1 LAPIWLALD
10 VMPLNEANEFLLAH
24 TTNTAVTATA
34 MVMDITFCS
43 LPFPTYS
50 NDVGEI
56 ELGLPTLNSD
66 ASSGSSFLIAHYQ
79 IFAFSKKGS
88 KGVQDHLPLLNR
100 FSRIG

>member
-1 LAPIWLALD
+1 MAPIWLALD

-50 NDVGEI
+50 SDVGEI
-56 ELGLPTLNSD
+56 ELGLLALNSD
-66 ASSGSSFLIAHYQ
+66 A
-79 IFAFSKKGS
+79 
-88 KGVQDHLPLLNR
+88 LLAAV
-100 FSRIG
+100 F